1 MKHAGV
7 YQEEGI
13 QSKADRVRREQE
25 EAGYKLSDEEY
36 EEVLEYTDRK
46 RILCSKPKD
55 YFTLLLED
63 EIRNKVVRETINAIS
78 MLRMAAA
85 E

>member
-7 YQEEGI
+7 YQEEDI
-13 QSKADRVRREQE
+13 RSKADRVRREQE
-25 EAGYKLSDEEY
+25 KAGYRLSDEEY

-55 YFTLLLED
+55 YFALLLED

-78 MLRMAAA
+78 MLHMAAA